1 MRDLA
6 LEARRSALTINAY
19 SETDLY
25 RKGKTTMTNTIGDVR
40 GINGNSQSLNG
51 QAGQGTQKPMPSMK
65 ADTPVPSRPT
75 KPADG
80 AVSMPK

>member
-1 MRDLA
+1 
-6 LEARRSALTINAY
+6 
-19 SETDLY
+19 
-25 RKGKTTMTNTIGDVR
+25 MTNTIGDVR